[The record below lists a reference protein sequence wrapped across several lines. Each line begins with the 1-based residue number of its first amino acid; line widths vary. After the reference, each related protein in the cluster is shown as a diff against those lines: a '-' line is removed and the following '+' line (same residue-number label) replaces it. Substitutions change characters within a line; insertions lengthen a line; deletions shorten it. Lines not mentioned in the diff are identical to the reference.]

1 MADFAKKLA
10 AGMVSVPSRLSW
22 WPRHTRTMS
31 RYLIVSGAE
40 LGSSAK
46 AVKETFLL
54 GAVEW
59 EAFIPPAARK
69 GLMDQHSSLEITLVD
84 AAKAGDA
91 GKIERTGAF
100 LTENAEEMAAS
111 FGRSVVEFPEGRFR
125 KLMCEHVASFVEI
138 VRLKIEGSIGEAGA
152 RMEKNALSLAA
163 FTAEWF

>member
-22 WPRHTRTMS
+22 WPRHTRAMS
-31 RYLIVSGAE
+31 KYLVLSGTE
-40 LGSSAK
+40 LHRSVAP
-46 AVKETFLL
+46 VKEMLVSVAT
-54 GAVEW
+54 EW
-59 EAFIPPAARK
+59 EMSIPLAARK
-69 GLMDQHSSLEITLVD
+69 GLMGHHSNLEMILVD
-84 AAKAGDA
+84 AAKACDA
-91 GKIERTGAF
+91 VKIEKTGAL

-111 FGRSVVEFPEGRFR
+111 FGRSVIEFPEGRFR

-138 VRLKIEGSIGEAGA
+138 VRMKMESSMGEAGA